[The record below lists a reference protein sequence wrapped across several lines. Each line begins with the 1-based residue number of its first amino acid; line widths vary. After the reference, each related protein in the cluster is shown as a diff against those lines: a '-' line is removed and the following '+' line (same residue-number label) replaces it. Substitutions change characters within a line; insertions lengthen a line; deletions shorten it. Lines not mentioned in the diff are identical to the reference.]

1 MILAFKL
8 GYQTAGLYPPQV
20 MVERCKL
27 MEKAGLD
34 IIWWPDHFHPWF
46 HSGNQEAQ
54 AWVVMA
60 AGAARTSRISFGTA
74 VTTPILRY
82 HPAIVAQTF
91 ATLGAMFP
99 ERVLLGLG
107 TGESMNEIPL
117 GYKWPSFKERAER
130 LEEAVRII
138 RLLWSEDFASFKG
151 KYYRLHK
158 ANLYTRPKPP
168 VPLYVAANGP
178 TVAKI
183 AGRYADGF
191 ITPMMDPDLVR
202 NVLFPAL
209 RQGAKE
215 KGRDPSKIETVME
228 LSTYYDQDRKRAL
241 QYARKWGAATLGAL
255 FFKLPISDPR
265 DIEEIGKIVSDEALM
280 RNFIVSSEPE
290 PYIKSIEKVAEMGF
304 TQAYFSGTTAD
315 EPGFLEFLGKH
326 VIPYI
331 KSTYTDP

>member
-1 MILAFKL
+1 MEFKL

-20 MVERCKL
+20 MVERCGL

-46 HSGNQEAQ
+46 HSGSQEAQ

-60 AGAARTSRISFGTA
+60 AGASKTSTISFGTA

-99 ERVLLGLG
+99 GRVILGVA

-130 LEEAVRII
+130 LEEAVNLTR
-138 RLLWSEDFASFKG
+138 RLWSEDFVDFKG
-151 KYYRLHK
+151 KYYRLRK
-158 ANLYTRPKPP
+158 ANLYTRPQPA

-183 AGRYADGF
+183 AGRYGDGF
-191 ITPMMDPDLVR
+191 ITPMTDPNLVQD
-202 NVLFPAL
+202 VLFPAIHE
-209 RQGAKE
+209 GARE
-215 KGRDPSKIETVME
+215 KGRDPSKIETVLE
-228 LSTYYDQDRKRAL
+228 LSTYYDQDQKRAL
-241 QYARKWGAATLGAL
+241 EYARKWGAGTLGAL
-255 FFKLPISDPR
+255 FFKLAVPDPR
-265 DIEEIGKIVSDEALM
+265 DIEFIGKNVSDEALM
-280 RNFIVSSEPE
+280 KSFIVSSDPE
-290 PYIKSIEKVAEMGF
+290 PYIKAIEKTVRMGF

-315 EPGFLEFLGKH
+315 EPGFLNFLGKR

-331 KSTYTDP
+331 KSTYSESK

>member
-1 MILAFKL
+1 MGFKL
-8 GYQTAGLYPPQV
+8 GYITAGLYPPQV

-27 MEKAGLD
+27 MEKVGLD

-46 HSGNQEAQ
+46 HSGAQEAQ

-74 VTTPILRY
+74 VTAPILRY

-99 ERVLLGLG
+99 ERVLLGLA

-178 TVAKI
+178 TAAKI

-191 ITPMMDPDLVR
+191 ITPMKDPDLVR

-228 LSTYYDQDRKRAL
+228 LNTYYNQDHKKAL
-241 QYARKWGAATLGAL
+241 ECARKWGAATLGAL
-255 FFKLPISDPR
+255 FFKLAIYDPR
-265 DIEEIGKIVSDEALM
+265 DIEDLGRNVSDEALM
-280 RNFIVSSEPE
+280 RNFIVSSDPE
-290 PYIKSIEKVAEMGF
+290 PYIKSIEKVVRMGF

-331 KSTYTDP
+331 KSTYTE